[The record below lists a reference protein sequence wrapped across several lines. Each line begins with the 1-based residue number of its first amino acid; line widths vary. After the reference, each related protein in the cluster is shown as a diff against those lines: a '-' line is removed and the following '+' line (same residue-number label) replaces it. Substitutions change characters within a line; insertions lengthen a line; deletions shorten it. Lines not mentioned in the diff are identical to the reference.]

1 MKVVIQVEGEKDMK
15 PFTKVFDYQKSDESI
30 FFNSIDII
38 KNKISKNLKL
48 NINETLTFLTAFVVV
63 SLNNDDS
70 LKKIQ
75 ENSSQLLLSNQ
86 VLIGVPELLSK
97 LTFSVT
103 TDNVT
108 DKTVIIESPI
118 PTDVFIHSLSRL

>member
-1 MKVVIQVEGEKDMK
+1 MKVVIVVEGEDDIK
-15 PFTKVFDYQKSDESI
+15 PFTKVFDYEKSNEFI

-48 NINETLTFLTAFVVV
+48 NINETLVLFSAFVVF
-63 SLNNDDS
+63 SLNNNDS
-70 LKKIQ
+70 DKNIQ
-75 ENSSQLLLSNQ
+75 EHSSQLLSPNQ
-86 VLIGVPELLSK
+86 VLIGVPELLRK

-108 DKTVIIESPI
+108 NKIIVIDSPI
-118 PTDVFIHSLSRL
+118 PIEASIYHLH

>member
-1 MKVVIQVEGEKDMK
+1 MKVVITVEGEDDIK
-15 PFTKVFDYQKSDESI
+15 PFTKVFDYEKSNEFI

-48 NINETLTFLTAFVVV
+48 NINETLALFSAFVVF
-63 SLNNDDS
+63 SLNNNDS
-70 LKKIQ
+70 DKSIQ
-75 ENSSQLLLSNQ
+75 ENSSQLLSPNQ
-86 VLIGVPELLSK
+86 VLIGVPELLRK

-108 DKTVIIESPI
+108 NKIIVIDSPI
-118 PTDVFIHSLSRL
+118 PTEASIYNLH